1 VQTTCAPRDSL
12 VIANTSSGKRF
23 GPLATYLVSG
33 RSGTETDR
41 VAWTA
46 GRNLGTDDAEL
57 AAPLMQATA
66 RQSALV
72 QVPVYH
78 LTVSFD
84 HQDRVSPEQ
93 MQRVADRVL
102 HDLGL
107 SKHQALMVAHKDR
120 EHAHVH
126 VMVNRVHP
134 DTGVA
139 WERWQDRP
147 TIERALREEE
157 RTLGL
162 REVAGRLHQV
172 DGREI
177 PERAA
182 LAPGERRQAERTAD
196 PAFVDRVRD
205 VLPELRAARS
215 WEDLAARLAERGLRV
230 EGKGQGLV
238 FTDGEHEVKASRIGR
253 DLSLRRL
260 EERFGVPYPNRE
272 QLNGAPVRAQAELS
286 PAAAELDT
294 LAREHERVSAL
305 RRVSYELDLEGS
317 RLHARS
323 HGFDDAVRA
332 IARTSHDVDR
342 ALRLVYRDPE
352 AARSQMRDMAVA
364 TDPAQ
369 VELLLRREPERFG
382 ALRTVE
388 ESRAFGLVTAQDDS
402 KARASAHILAREWT
416 SLATAERQASTRAVE
431 YLRTAE
437 QHFDKMLAQV
447 YRDPTAARHAIDLA
461 HANAGREE
469 TLRMLSQSPDRLGA
483 VRTPGTP
490 PEVARLDWQTLADS
504 ARTAFDARHITSSE
518 LAKAHVDRAIANN
531 GERKR
536 DVRHAIES
544 APSAELLER
553 AIGRA
558 VDRLEPAE
566 LTQLRRVLTAPQAAI
581 VFKAHQTMRD
591 IVLGREEGIER

>member
-1 VQTTCAPRDSL
+1 MQTTRAQRDAL

-46 GRNLGTDDAEL
+46 GRNLGTDDPEL
-57 AAPLMQATA
+57 AAPLMRATA

-147 TIERALREEE
+147 KIERALREEE
-157 RTLGL
+157 RALGL
-162 REVAGRLHQV
+162 REVAGRLHHV
-172 DGREI
+172 DGRET

-182 LAPGERRQAERTAD
+182 LSLGEPRQSERTGD
-196 PAFVDRVRD
+196 PAFVDRVREL
-205 VLPELRAARS
+205 LPELRAARS
-215 WEDLAARLAERGLRV
+215 WDDLTARLAEHGLRV

-260 EERFGVPYPNRE
+260 EERFDVPYPNRE
-272 QLNGAPVRAQAELS
+272 QLSGAPLRAQAELS
-286 PAAAELDT
+286 PLAAEIAAT
-294 LAREHERVSAL
+294 AREHERVSAL
-305 RRVSYELDLEGS
+305 SRVHTELEQVGAQ
-317 RLHARS
+317 LHARS
-323 HGFDDAVRA
+323 FRFDDAIRA
-332 IARTSHDVDR
+332 IDRARHDVDR
-342 ALRLVYRDPE
+342 ALTLVYRDPE
-352 AARSQMRDMAVA
+352 AAREQMRGGQASG
-364 TDPAQ
+364 DPAKLAM
-369 VELLLRREPERFG
+369 VLRQTPEQFG

-388 ESRAFGLVTAQDDS
+388 TSRAFGLVSAQDDG
-402 KARASAHILAREWT
+402 KARTSAHIVAREWT
-416 SLATAERQASTRAVE
+416 GLVSAEKEASKLAVE
-431 YLRTAE
+431 YVRSAE
-437 QHFDKMLAQV
+437 QQFDKLLAQV
-447 YRDPTAARHAIDLA
+447 YRDPVAARRAIDLA
-461 HANAGREE
+461 HANAGKEE
-469 TLRMLSQSPDRLGA
+469 TLRTLAQTPERLGA
-483 VRTPGTP
+483 LRTPGTP
-490 PEVARLDWQTLADS
+490 AEVARLDWQSLATS
-504 ARTAFDARHITSSE
+504 ARTVFEVRHITSSE
-518 LAKAHVDRAIANN
+518 LAKAHVEQAIANV
-531 GERKR
+531 GEQKR

-544 APSAELLER
+544 APSTELLER

-591 IVLGREEGIER
+591 IVLGRDEGIER

>member
-1 VQTTCAPRDSL
+1 
-12 VIANTSSGKRF
+12 VIAKTSSGKRF

-46 GRNLGTDDAEL
+46 GRNLGTDDPEL

-84 HQDRVSPEQ
+84 HHDRVSPEQ

-107 SKHQALMVAHKDR
+107 SNHQALMVAHQDR

-134 DTGVA
+134 GTGVA

-147 TIERALREEE
+147 KIERALREEE
-157 RTLGL
+157 LALGL
-162 REVAGRLHQV
+162 REVAGRLHQAE
-172 DGREI
+172 GRDN

-182 LAPGERRQAERTAD
+182 HSRGERHQIERTGD

-205 VLPELRAARS
+205 LLPELRAAKS
-215 WEDLAARLAERGLRV
+215 WEHLAARLAERGLRV

-238 FTDGEHEVKASRIGR
+238 FTDGEREVKASRVER

-272 QLNGAPVRAQAELS
+272 QLSGVFVRAQAELS
-286 PAAAELDT
+286 PAAAELAT
-294 LAREHERVSAL
+294 LAREHERLSAL
-305 RRVSYELDLEGS
+305 RRVSYELDLAGS
-317 RLHARS
+317 QLYARS

-342 ALRLVYRDPE
+342 ALTLVYRDPE

-388 ESRAFGLVTAQDDS
+388 ECRAFGLITAQDDS
-402 KARASAHILAREWT
+402 KARTSAHILAREWT
-416 SLATAERQASTRAVE
+416 SLATAEQQASTRAVE
-431 YLRTAE
+431 YVRSAE
-437 QHFDKMLAQV
+437 LYLDKMLAQV
-447 YRDPTAARHAIDLA
+447 YRDPIAARHAIDLA
-461 HANAGREE
+461 HSNAGMEE
-469 TLRMLSQSPDRLGA
+469 TIRTLSQSPDRLSA
-483 VRTPGTP
+483 LRAPGTP

-504 ARTAFDARHITSSE
+504 ARSAFDARHITSSE

-536 DVRHAIES
+536 DVRHAIDS

-558 VDRLEPAE
+558 VDRLEPSE
-566 LTQLRRVLTAPQAAI
+566 LTQLRRALTAPQAAI
-581 VFKAHQTMRD
+581 VFKAHQAMRD
-591 IVLGREEGIER
+591 IVLGREEGVER

>member
-1 VQTTCAPRDSL
+1 MRRTDARRDAL

-46 GRNLGTDDAEL
+46 GRNLGTDDPKL

-84 HQDRVSPEQ
+84 HQDHVTPEQ

-107 SKHQALMVAHKDR
+107 SEHQALMVAHKDR

-147 TIERALREEE
+147 KIERALREEE
-157 RTLGL
+157 RALGL

-172 DGREI
+172 DGRET

-182 LAPGERRQAERTAD
+182 LSRGERRQIERTGD
-196 PAFVDRVRD
+196 PAFVDRVREL
-205 VLPELRAARS
+205 LPELRAARS
-215 WEDLAARLAERGLRV
+215 WDDLSARLTEHGLRA

-238 FTDGEHEVKASRIGR
+238 FTDGEHEVRASRVGR

-272 QLNGAPVRAQAELS
+272 QLNGSPVRAQKELS
-286 PAAAELDT
+286 PAAAELAT
-294 LAREHERVSAL
+294 NAREHERVSAL
-305 RRVSYELDLEGS
+305 HRASNDLEQQGS
-317 RLHARS
+317 QLHARS
-323 HGFDDAVRA
+323 YRFEDSIRA
-332 IARTSHDVDR
+332 IDRARHDVDR
-342 ALRLVYRDPE
+342 ALTLVYRDPE
-352 AARSQMRDMAVA
+352 AAREQIRGARMSG
-364 TDPAQ
+364 DPAQ
-369 VELLLRREPERFG
+369 VAMALRQTPEQFG

-388 ESRAFGLVTAQDDS
+388 TSRAFGLVTGQDDG
-402 KARASAHILAREWT
+402 KARTAAHFVAREWT
-416 SLATAERQASTRAVE
+416 GLISAEKEASKLAAEYVRS
-431 YLRTAE
+431 AE
-437 QHFDKMLAQV
+437 QHFDKLLAQV
-447 YRDPTAARHAIDLA
+447 YRDPAAARRAIDLA
-461 HANAGREE
+461 HTNAGAEE
-469 TLRMLSQSPDRLGA
+469 TTRTLSQSPDRLGA
-483 VRTPGTP
+483 LRTPGTP
-490 PEVARLDWQTLADS
+490 PEVARLDWQSLATS
-504 ARTAFDARHITSSE
+504 ARTVFDARHITSSE
-518 LAKAHVDRAIANN
+518 LAKAHVDQTIANLR
-531 GERKR
+531 ERKR

-566 LTQLRRVLTAPQAAI
+566 LTHLRRVLTAPQAAI